1 MISFSSLTNSA
12 IFASCSPLAVA
23 NVCLSRAHSACKKQ
37 KKNRQNTALQT
48 FHKINVAILTIDPL
62 GKMLE
67 TLKKTSA
74 ILAVGDC
81 AQSACKNN
89 EGWSHDGPFMV
100 QIWSQYGPRMALQR
114 PQYKFFIMST
124 EFDKNISD

>member
-23 NVCLSRAHSACKKQ
+23 NVCLSRAHSACKKTK

-62 GKMLE
+62 GKMFE
-67 TLKKTSA
+67 TLKKKTSA

-100 QIWSQYGPRMALQR
+100 QVWSQYSPSMV
-114 PQYKFFIMST
+114 PVWS
-124 EFDKNISD
+124 

>member
-1 MISFSSLTNSA
+1 
-12 IFASCSPLAVA
+12 
-23 NVCLSRAHSACKKQ
+23 
-37 KKNRQNTALQT
+37 
-48 FHKINVAILTIDPL
+48 
-62 GKMLE
+62 MLE

-114 PQYKFFIMST
+114 PQYGPRMVPERSQNDPKVT
-124 EFDKNISD
+124 